1 MARSGPI
8 SLNRVKPRKTWW
20 KTHDISIWN
29 SPDPAW
35 GARALRRRVV
45 TLSDV
50 TGGRSPVRQP
60 ISPQPARERAGYS
73 LAVPGRRTC
82 NMGAT
87 KYMPQPNV
95 PCCCCFSYFA
105 CCSPLLSPK
114 LPELI
119 APPRWCVQRGSQGP
133 PSGSARPYISS
144 TESLS
149 CRFLPRSSDAVT
161 CKLTW

>member
-82 NMGAT
+82 NMGVT
-87 KYMPQPNV
+87 KYMSRPSLGRVCRGYHKRFFLQSN
-95 PCCCCFSYFA
+95 YIT
-105 CCSPLLSPK
+105 PLDQLAEIAHCNQKVLSSNP
-114 LPELI
+114 
-119 APPRWCVQRGSQGP
+119 
-133 PSGSARPYISS
+133 ISNGG
-144 TESLS
+144 
-149 CRFLPRSSDAVT
+149 R
-161 CKLTW
+161 